1 MLDLGNES
9 SGKVREG
16 SDIKRN
22 GNPHGNNDVN
32 PEPVRELQ
40 ITKRR
45 KDVLKQAELVR
56 KHRRTLRASERID
69 QEKIRKERDRTST
82 KPNRCEPD
90 RRGRII
96 DKRRWR

>member
-22 GNPHGNNDVN
+22 GNQHGNNDVN
-32 PEPVRELQ
+32 PEPVRELR

-56 KHRRTLRASERID
+56 KHRRTLRASERTD
-69 QEKIRKERDRTST
+69 QEKRY
-82 KPNRCEPD
+82 
-90 RRGRII
+90 G
-96 DKRRWR
+96 KRETEQAQSQTDVNQTDEAG